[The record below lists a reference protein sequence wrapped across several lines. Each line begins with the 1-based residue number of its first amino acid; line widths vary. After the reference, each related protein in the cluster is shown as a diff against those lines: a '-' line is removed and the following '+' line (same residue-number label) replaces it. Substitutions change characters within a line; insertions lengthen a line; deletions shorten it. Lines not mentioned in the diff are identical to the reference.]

1 MEDIKRRF
9 FNEIAAK
16 LAAAAESDAKQEMIE
31 ELAENLAGRY
41 EDMTAG
47 GMEPE
52 EAFRKAM
59 EELGSVDDLLAYL
72 AAQEP
77 AGQDPAGESPKND
90 MDELFRT
97 IGDMG
102 RTVGDMAKEAAGAAG
117 DFFHSDSFR
126 AAVNEGK
133 RAAQEALDA
142 SKRAVREAKEQ
153 LKNMAGSGWDSAT
166 VHIHVDDDG
175 TVSGRAKDFGW
186 SDDGPDEEQG
196 IPSQGVLGLDVETT
210 GDVDISLD
218 SDPEA
223 PIQVDGN
230 MSRLEVSVAEDGVLK
245 VRPLYTASTQFF
257 TFRGASRQDVSLTV
271 PARRWMSVR
280 VSTATGDVDVDGQ
293 LEADRFTVQT
303 ASGDI
308 DCQVGSCERAEFK
321 TGSGDIYLQ
330 GNAAQ
335 LQAESASGD
344 VHLDGPMGQVKVTT
358 ASGDVELDGSV
369 WKAHVK
375 SASGDILVKSMTLP
389 AELELSSK
397 SGDVE
402 VWVPDD
408 GPFKVNVSSVSG
420 SVDLRPFA
428 QWSWSGEADPSAPVP
443 RYNLSSISGDV
454 SLDKY

>member
-9 FNEIAAK
+9 ANEIAAK
-16 LAAAAESDAKQEMIE
+16 LAAAAESDAKSEMIE

-52 EAFRKAM
+52 EAFAKAM
-59 EELGSVDDLLAYL
+59 EELGSVDELLAYL

-77 AGQDPAGESPKND
+77 EGGAPEGEDPRND
-90 MDELFRT
+90 VDEFFRT
-97 IGDMG
+97 LGDMS
-102 RTVGDMAKEAAGAAG
+102 RTLGDVAKEAAGAAK
-117 DFFHSDSFR
+117 DFFRSDDVR
-126 AAVNEGK
+126 AAVAEG
-133 RAAQEALDA
+133 
-142 SKRAVREAKEQ
+142 KRAVREAKEQ
-153 LKNMAGSGWDSAT
+153 LKGVAGSAWEGAT

-175 TVSGRAKDFGW
+175 TVSGKASKARDFGW
-186 SDDGPDEEQG
+186 SDAEDEEQG
-196 IPSQGVLGLDVETT
+196 VPSQGVLRLDVETT

-218 SDPEA
+218 GDPEA
-223 PIQVDGN
+223 PIQVEGN
-230 MSRLEVSVAEDGVLK
+230 MSRMEVFVAEDGVLK
-245 VRPLYTASTQFF
+245 VRPLRTASNQFF
-257 TFRGASRQDVSLTV
+257 TFRGASSQDVSLTI
-271 PARRWMSVR
+271 PARRWESVR
-280 VSTATGDVDVDGQ
+280 VFTATGDVDMGDDLEVGQ
-293 LEADRFTVQT
+293 LTVQT

-308 DCQVGSCERAEFK
+308 DCQVKSCERAELR
-321 TGSGDIYLQ
+321 TASGDIYLE

-335 LQAESASGD
+335 LQAETASGD
-344 VHLDGPMGQVKVTT
+344 VHLDGPMGQVKVST
-358 ASGDVELDGSV
+358 ASGDVELSGSV

-375 SASGDILVKSMTLP
+375 SMSGDVWVKSMTLP

-402 VWVPDD
+402 VRVPDN
-408 GPFKVNVSSVSG
+408 GPFKVNASSVSG

-443 RYNLSSISGDV
+443 RYSLSSISGDV